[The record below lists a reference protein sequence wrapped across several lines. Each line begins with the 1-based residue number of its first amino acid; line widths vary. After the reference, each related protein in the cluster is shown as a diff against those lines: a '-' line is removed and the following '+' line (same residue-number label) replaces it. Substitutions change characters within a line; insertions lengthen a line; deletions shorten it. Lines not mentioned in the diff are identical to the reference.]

1 MFDSFH
7 FEKKGISTKFVDYI
21 KDLIIQGKLLPGEK
35 LPSEREMSQMT
46 NVSRNTIR
54 ESYKILAALGYVE
67 VKHGQGVFVADENS
81 SLEQWAA
88 TFFIKNDQILELFEI
103 RKLLETQSVKRA
115 ADRATKEQIEHLKE
129 ITSFPADRMTEDKM
143 FIAKNDQDF
152 HLSLAEI
159 SGNSVLIR
167 IMYNLIDLLKESREN
182 AMQIPGRPLK
192 SLEEH
197 QEIVKAIEK
206 RDPVLAEKQMLKH
219 LNSVENSFIYEMKEY
234 S

>member
-1 MFDSFH
+1 
-7 FEKKGISTKFVDYI
+7 
-21 KDLIIQGKLLPGEK
+21 
-35 LPSEREMSQMT
+35 
-46 NVSRNTIR
+46 
-54 ESYKILAALGYVE
+54 
-67 VKHGQGVFVADENS
+67 
-81 SLEQWAA
+81 
-88 TFFIKNDQILELFEI
+88 
-103 RKLLETQSVKRA
+103 
-115 ADRATKEQIEHLKE
+115 
-129 ITSFPADRMTEDKM
+129 M

-219 LNSVENSFIYEMKEY
+219 LNSVENSFIHEMKEY